1 MRRADPKE
9 RFMELVTRHQ
19 RRLFGYIYALVQNVN
34 DTQDLHQQTLMVLW
48 RKFPQYEEGTN
59 FLAWATKVAQI
70 EVLRFRKS
78 QPASRVFLSD
88 EVLAE
93 VVESQWRRAADPASE
108 SRQVLLDRCV
118 EKLAAI
124 DRELLDASYRR
135 DCRIKEIAAQVGR
148 SSQSICNSLR
158 RIRRELLQCIDR
170 AAGEELDR

>member
-1 MRRADPKE
+1 VINVDPKE
-9 RFMELVTRHQ
+9 RFMDLVTRHQ

-88 EVLAE
+88 EVLSE
-93 VVESQWRRAADPASE
+93 VVESQLRHTADPATE
-108 SRQVLLDRCV
+108 SRQALLDRCV
-118 EKLAAI
+118 EKLGAV

-135 DCRIKEIAAQVGR
+135 DCRIKDIAAQVGR

-158 RIRRELLQCIDR
+158 RIRRELLKCIDR
-170 AAGEELDR
+170 AAGEEFDR